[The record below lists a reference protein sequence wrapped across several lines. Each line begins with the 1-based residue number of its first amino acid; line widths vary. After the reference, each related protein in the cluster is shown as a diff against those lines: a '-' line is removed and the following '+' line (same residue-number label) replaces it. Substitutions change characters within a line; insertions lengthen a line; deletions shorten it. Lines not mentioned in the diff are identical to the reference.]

1 MNCQIVSAAFCLLV
15 FLPGGSAQ
23 GQGPQDVLERCIDL
37 QSKSHQIRYS
47 AVVEL
52 RGGQSVESNR
62 FRSEVVFVRSG
73 GLVSAESLTSPVG
86 SGEQQFSLSRL
97 ALGRQYKVAYQ
108 LNGTKEEVRSSEPN
122 GGVVWEVGLESER
135 SRLFSHMFLYGAWLD
150 GYLAAGD
157 KSVAEAMLGSESLS
171 IASQSGAD
179 DTLQLTASTRFGDL
193 SLWVDPLKGYV
204 ARKITVVKRP
214 QDLIAGSKL
223 ADLAVDPRMNSSGY
237 ESWRAE
243 AFMEE
248 FQQIEG
254 VWVATK
260 GTLEQTDFYTG
271 GKQQSSHYTVVR
283 SDIKLSPSMSDEDFR
298 SDLPVG
304 AAVNFVDE
312 ADSGISYAWDG
323 DSPVKASLLSPA
335 EPRFSPVGNLGMRI
349 VLMVGGLVAVALL
362 VLGASWLK
370 TGKSDVS

>member
-1 MNCQIVSAAFCLLV
+1 M
-15 FLPGGSAQ
+15 
-23 GQGPQDVLERCIDL
+23 
-37 QSKSHQIRYS
+37 
-47 AVVEL
+47 
-52 RGGQSVESNR
+52 
-62 FRSEVVFVRSG
+62 
-73 GLVSAESLTSPVG
+73 
-86 SGEQQFSLSRL
+86 
-97 ALGRQYKVAYQ
+97 
-108 LNGTKEEVRSSEPN
+108 
-122 GGVVWEVGLESER
+122 
-135 SRLFSHMFLYGAWLD
+135 FSHMFLYGAWLD